1 MARPSSLILFLP
13 RLHGASEPMKAS
25 RLALPLVLFVFSA
38 LALGLVMFVVLGRD
52 PGTGVGGPFT
62 LTNQSGQKVTEKV
75 LEGPGASLVFFGFT
89 HCPDVCPTALYEI
102 TQLYQALGPKGDRL
116 RTFFITVDPERDTPE
131 LLRDYISSFDPRIV
145 GLTGSPTDTAAALK
159 AYRGYARK
167 VPLEGGQYT
176 MDHTALVY
184 LMDSKGRFIE
194 SFNLKRPPEE
204 AAKEIQ
210 KYL

>member
-1 MARPSSLILFLP
+1 
-13 RLHGASEPMKAS
+13 MKAS

-38 LALGLVMFVVLGRD
+38 LALGLVLFVTLGRQ
-52 PGTGVGGPFT
+52 PGSGVGGPFT
-62 LTNQSGQKVTEKV
+62 LTNQAGQEVTEKI

-102 TQLYQALGPKGDRL
+102 TQVYQALGPKGDRL
-116 RTFFITVDPERDTPE
+116 RAFFITVDPERDTPD

-145 GLTGSPTDTAAALK
+145 ALTGAPDQTAAALK
-159 AYRGYARK
+159 AYRGYSRK
-167 VPLEGGQYT
+167 VPLDGGGYT

-194 SFNLKRPPEE
+194 SFNLKRPPED

>member
-1 MARPSSLILFLP
+1 MARRSSPILFLP
-13 RLHGASEPMKAS
+13 RLHGASEAMKAS

-38 LALGLVMFVVLGRD
+38 LALGLVFFVVLGRD
-52 PGTGVGGPFT
+52 PGTSVGGPFT

-102 TQLYQALGPKGDRL
+102 TQLYKALGPKGDRL

-145 GLTGSPTDTAAALK
+145 GLTGTTAEAAAALK

-194 SFNLKRPPEE
+194 SFNLKRAPED
-204 AAKEIQ
+204 AAKEIE